1 MFDVGFWELAL
12 VAVIALIVLGPERLP
27 VVARTVGR
35 WIGRARVY
43 ARGLTS
49 ELERE
54 FDVDGLR
61 EEVEGLRREVDRAR
75 EHMESEAHDVADN
88 FGSMEADTRSA
99 LDDIESDTRDTF
111 DDIATGFDDPAAAV
125 EADDRNPE
133 ILAEAEDNDIQ
144 DPVSDE
150 AIAKLPDD
158 MAEFADEEP
167 FSVERARAE
176 HARRD
181 RESSI

>member
-27 VVARTVGR
+27 IVARTAGR
-35 WIGRARVY
+35 WIGRARMY

-61 EEVEGLRREVDRAR
+61 QEVEGLRKEVDRAR
-75 EHMESEAHDVADN
+75 EHMESEAGAVADD
-88 FGSMEADTRSA
+88 FDDMEANTRSM
-99 LDDIESDTRDTF
+99 LDGIESDTRDTV
-111 DDIATGFDDPAAAV
+111 DDITSDFNASAAATETTGRNQEQAAEAHDDEDPA
-125 EADDRNPE
+125 
-133 ILAEAEDNDIQ
+133 
-144 DPVSDE
+144 SDE
-150 AIAKLPDD
+150 AIANLPDD
-158 MAEFADEEP
+158 KAEFAEQEP

-181 RESSI
+181 RD

>member
-27 VVARTVGR
+27 IVARTAGR

-61 EEVEGLRREVDRAR
+61 QEVEGLRKEVDRAR
-75 EHMESEAHDVADN
+75 EHMESEASDVADD
-88 FGSMEADTRSA
+88 FDSMEANTRSM
-99 LDDIESDTRDTF
+99 LDDIESDTRDTVDGLASDF
-111 DDIATGFDDPAAAV
+111 DAAPADTETAGQNQEQAAEAHDNEDPA
-125 EADDRNPE
+125 
-133 ILAEAEDNDIQ
+133 
-144 DPVSDE
+144 SDA
-150 AIAKLPDD
+150 AIAELPDD
-158 MAEFADEEP
+158 LA
-167 FSVERARAE
+167 
-176 HARRD
+176 
-181 RESSI
+181 